1 MKTATAKPL
10 PVDEKLRVHMGSEYM
25 DAHTF
30 LTQTTRAQ
38 RVKVSDET
46 FHGSNA
52 SDFGAEPAAEVS
64 E

>member
-10 PVDEKLRVHMGSEYM
+10 PATEELRAHMGSEYM
-25 DAHTF
+25 DARTF
-30 LTQTTRAQ
+30 LLQATK

-52 SDFGAEPAAEVS
+52 SDFGASATVIDATE
-64 E
+64 